1 MFSTLS
7 DRVDLS
13 GLELSPQPAEREAQ
27 VRVLKDVFS
36 VLERHHLER
45 RTPDWAFLAEVS
57 ETPAVAAAVDALV
70 QSLPDDTDFGSFD
83 AARSRRDVTGVAR
96 LRR

>member
-1 MFSTLS
+1 MFTTLS

-13 GLELSPQPAEREAQ
+13 GLELSAQPAEREAQ

-45 RTPDWAFLAEVS
+45 RTPDWSFLAEVC
-57 ETPAVAAAVDALV
+57 ETPAIAAAVDRCI
-70 QSLPDDTDFGSFD
+70 
-83 AARSRRDVTGVAR
+83 RSGRQ
-96 LRR
+96 

>member
-1 MFSTLS
+1 MFSTVP

-27 VRVLKDVFS
+27 VRVLKDVLS

-45 RTPDWAFLAEVS
+45 RTPDWSFLVEVS
-57 ETPAVAAAVDALV
+57 QTPAVTAAVDALV
-70 QSLPDDTDFGSFD
+70 KALPDDTDFGSFE
-83 AARSRRDVTGVAR
+83 AARSRRDANGVTR